1 MVIAGVRAQHTRGE
15 FTLACSC
22 PHAADDAG
30 AISLSSPP
38 PAAKGEEYLNRMR
51 KVALPDHQSISG
63 NRGAFCLYRMES
75 DVAHFEML
83 TFWDDVDA
91 IKRFAGEDFQL
102 AKYYDF
108 DRAFLVELEP
118 KFTRK
123 LASVASNLYASPGS
137 SLTVVEK

>member
-1 MVIAGVRAQHTRGE
+1 MIARMWH
-15 FTLACSC
+15 
-22 PHAADDAG
+22 G
-30 AISLSSPP
+30 AV

-51 KVALPDHQSISG
+51 KVALPDYQSISG
-63 NRGAFCLYRMES
+63 NRGAFCLRRREG

-91 IKRFAGEDFQL
+91 IKRFAGEEFQR

-118 KFTRK
+118 NVRHYT
-123 LASVASNLYASPGS
+123 AYDD
-137 SLTVVEK
+137 